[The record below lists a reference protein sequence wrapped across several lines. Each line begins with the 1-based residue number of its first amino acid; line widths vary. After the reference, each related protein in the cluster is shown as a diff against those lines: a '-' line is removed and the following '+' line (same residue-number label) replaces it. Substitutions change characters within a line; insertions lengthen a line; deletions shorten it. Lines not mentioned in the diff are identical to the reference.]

1 MVLEE
6 YLGFEQFLGN
16 ERIVAALRRM
26 LKRGRVPH
34 AMLFTGPRGVGRYT
48 LAVMFAQAANCQRFE
63 DDFCGDCDAC
73 RAINRLADPAPLVE
87 QGLAERGESPDSA
100 TVERVPLILETHPD
114 VWALVPDPV
123 RRNRPAARPV
133 IRMGQLRAAQR
144 AAYFRP
150 VARRRVFI
158 LDSAQTMRWDYA
170 NIFLKIL
177 EEPPETAT
185 FILIAPRPEDLLPTI
200 RSRAVTFRF
209 GPVETRLVEE
219 FLKERTDLK
228 APERHL
234 AAQLAA
240 GSPGAAL
247 RIDLKESARL
257 RTEVVGLLELAV
269 EGKASGDLL
278 KAVERL
284 TKLESHPFENVLEL
298 FYSALTDLL
307 EFRCGFKG
315 QFPRNP
321 DLQGR
326 LGKLGRKT
334 SPEQVR
340 LMMESLDRLSAG
352 LRRNIN
358 RQLSLDAA
366 AFNWA
371 LTASSSVPARRTDSG
386 K

>member
-1 MVLEE
+1 M
-6 YLGFEQFLGN
+6 GFDQFLGN

-26 LKRGRVPH
+26 LERGRVPH
-34 AMLFTGPRGVGRYT
+34 AMLFTGPRGIGRYT
-48 LAVMFAQAANCQRFE
+48 LAVMFAQAANCERLKN
-63 DDFCGDCDAC
+63 DFCGECAPC
-73 RAINRLADPAPLVE
+73 RAIARLYDPTPLIE
-87 QGLAERGESPDSA
+87 QGLAERGESPDAA

-144 AAYFRP
+144 AAYFQP

-185 FILIAPRPEDLLPTI
+185 FILLAPRPDDLLPTI

-209 GPVETRLVEE
+209 GPVNPSHIEE
-219 FLKERTDLK
+219 FLKSRTQLT
-228 APERHL
+228 APERRL
-234 AAQLAA
+234 AARLAA

-247 RIDLKESARL
+247 RIDLEESARL
-257 RTEVVGLLELAV
+257 RGDVLGLLELAI
-269 EGKASGDLL
+269 EGKSPSRILAAS
-278 KAVERL
+278 ERL
-284 TKLESHPFENVLEL
+284 TKLEGEQFENILEL

-307 EFRCGFKG
+307 EFHCGFKG
-315 QFPRNP
+315 QILRNP

-326 LGKLGRKT
+326 LEKLGRKT
-334 SPEQVR
+334 NPEQVR
-340 LMMESLDRLSAG
+340 SIMESFDRLSAG

-366 AFNWA
+366 ALSWA
-371 LTASSSVPARRTDSG
+371 LSATASVPEQRLESG
-386 K
+386 T

>member
-1 MVLEE
+1 M
-6 YLGFEQFLGN
+6 GFQQFLGN

-34 AMLFTGPRGVGRYT
+34 AMLFTGARGVGRYT
-48 LAVMFAQAANCQRFE
+48 LAVMFAQAANCERME
-63 DDFCGDCDAC
+63 DDFCGECPNC
-73 RAINRLADPAPLVE
+73 RAIGRLADPTPLVE

-123 RRNRPAARPV
+123 RRNRPVARPV

-144 AAYFRP
+144 AAYFQP

-158 LDSAQTMRWDYA
+158 LDSAHTMRLDYA

-185 FILIAPRPEDLLPTI
+185 FILLAPRPDDLLPTI

-209 GPVETRLVEE
+209 GPVDTRRVET
-219 FLKERTDLK
+219 FLEERTELE
-228 APERHL
+228 APERRL

-247 RIDLKESARL
+247 KLDLQESTRL
-257 RTEVVGLLELAV
+257 RGEVVRLLELALS
-269 EGKASGDLL
+269 GRSPGDLL
-278 KAVERL
+278 ATSERL
-284 TKLESHPFENVLEL
+284 AKLEGVQFENILEL

-315 QFPRNP
+315 QIPRNP

-326 LGKLGRKT
+326 LEKLGQ
-334 SPEQVR
+334 SASLEQVS

-366 AFNWA
+366 AFSWA
-371 LTASSSVPARRTDSG
+371 PTVATGLLGKRSESG